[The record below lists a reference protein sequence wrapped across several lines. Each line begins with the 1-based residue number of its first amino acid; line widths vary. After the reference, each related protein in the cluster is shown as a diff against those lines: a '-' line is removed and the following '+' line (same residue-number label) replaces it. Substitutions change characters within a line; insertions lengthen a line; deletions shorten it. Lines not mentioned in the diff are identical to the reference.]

1 VVFVAAA
8 SPTEPAARAVTPG
21 RVAAVAVVLALALL
35 WIYVLAQRPERVAG
49 TLDDPAFA
57 AAAQPICLETVQR
70 LAALPP
76 AFEVPDGAARADVV
90 EAADAELA
98 AMLDR
103 LEAIAPTEGRD
114 AAMVREWLDD
124 WRIHLGDRADYARR
138 VREDGTAR
146 FYVTAKDRDQIT
158 DPIDHFAEVNRMP
171 ACATPGDLG

>member
-1 VVFVAAA
+1 M
-8 SPTEPAARAVTPG
+8 STTTPAAPTARTVTPG
-21 RVAAVAVVLALALL
+21 RVAAVVVCLGLALL
-35 WIYVLAQRPERVAG
+35 WIYVLTQRPERVAG
-49 TLDDPAFA
+49 TLTDPAFA
-57 AAAQPICLETVQR
+57 QAAQPICLATVQR
-70 LAALPP
+70 LAELPQ

-90 EAADAELA
+90 EASDVELA

-103 LEAIAPTEGRD
+103 LEAVAPTEGED

-124 WRIHLGDRADYARR
+124 WRTHLGDRADYARR
-138 VREDGTAR
+138 VRVDGSAR